1 VTFRARIS
9 GKVFHRP
16 KFKNHFHVEMIEP
29 DFVFL
34 LLENDCIA
42 LQGRLYALLAP
53 FLNGQNTIDQ
63 IVEQLEGRATIV
75 DVHYGISLLEK
86 GGYIVEGDDPQT
98 PPGVAAFRDFLNVD
112 CESFR
117 NRLEGAS
124 VSVASFGTV
133 PVEPFVAML
142 DALHIQVAAEG
153 RFRVVLTDDYLRR
166 ELEDLNRQTLVL
178 NLPWMIVKPVGA
190 ILWIGPIFNPKRT
203 GCWAC
208 LAKRLREHRQLPTPV
223 DTRKGVEAEFV
234 PLSKSLLPSTF
245 HLALDIAATEIL
257 KWIVQGGDEAAEG
270 KLITFDVK
278 SATLEKHAVVRQ
290 ENCLHCG
297 KARGT
302 AEVRSESLVL
312 RSQRKVFTS
321 DGGHRAAAP
330 HATFRRYEH
339 HISPITGIVDSLRA
353 GHSDDR
359 GLVQVFVAEFSSAI
373 RRDQGPFWGASFG
386 TRSVGKGVTEI
397 QAKASALCE
406 ALERYSGV
414 FQGNEIRMK
423 ASYLA
428 LRDRAIHPN
437 VCMNFSR
444 KQYEHR
450 DEWNQRESDFNWVP
464 QPFDED
470 REIEWTPVWSLTQ
483 EGFEYLPTAYCY
495 YAYPVSEE
503 HDFCRADSNGNAA
516 GSTVEEAILQGF
528 MELAERDAV
537 AVWWYNRLRRPAVN
551 LDSFNQP
558 YLRAL
563 TDYYEALHREIH
575 VLDIT
580 NDFCIPA
587 FAAVC
592 KPTREDKRDLFLGFG
607 AHFDPQVAILR
618 ALTEM
623 NQFLAD
629 ALRGEMP
636 AIFGNEML
644 DGAFLEADKTLT
656 PTRLGDFSPPWSD
669 DLREDVMT
677 CVNLAQEQG
686 LEVLV
691 LDQTRPDIGLH
702 VVKVIVPG
710 LRHLWA
716 RFGPGRLYD
725 APVSIGWLKSPLT
738 EGQLNPSHLLL

>member
-1 VTFRARIS
+1 
-9 GKVFHRP
+9 
-16 KFKNHFHVEMIEP
+16 MIEP

-42 LQGRLYALLAP
+42 LQGRLCSLLAP
-53 FLNGQNTIDQ
+53 LLNGQNTVDQ
-63 IVEQLEGRATIV
+63 IVEKLEGRATIV
-75 DVHYGISLLEK
+75 DVRYGISLLEK
-86 GGYIVEGDDPQT
+86 GGYIVEGDDLQT
-98 PPGVAAFRDFLNVD
+98 SGVAAFRDLLNVD

-117 NRLEGAS
+117 NRLEGT
-124 VSVASFGTV
+124 SVAVTSLGTV
-133 PVEPFVAML
+133 PVEPFVAL
-142 DALHIQVAAEG
+142 LQSLHIQVAAEG

-166 ELEDLNRQTLVL
+166 ELEDLNRQTLAL

-203 GCWAC
+203 ACWAC
-208 LAKRLREHRQLPTPV
+208 LAKRLREHRQLRTPV
-223 DTRKGVEAEFV
+223 KRVEAEFP
-234 PLSKSLLPSTF
+234 PLSKSLLPSTL

-278 SATLEKHAVVRQ
+278 AATVEQHVVVRQ
-290 ENCLHCG
+290 QSCPDCG
-297 KARGT
+297 NARG
-302 AEVRSESLVL
+302 AAKVRSVSLVL
-312 RSQRKVFTS
+312 RSQKKVFTS
-321 DGGHRAAAP
+321 DGGHRAAPP
-330 HATFRRYEH
+330 HAVFRRYEH

-353 GHSDDR
+353 GHEDDR
-359 GLVQVFVAEFSSAI
+359 GLVQVFVAELSSAI
-373 RRDQGPFWGASFG
+373 RRDRGSFWGAPFG
-386 TRSVGKGVTEI
+386 SRSVGKGVTEI

-414 FQGNEIRMK
+414 FQGDEIRMK

-428 LRDRAIHPN
+428 LRDCAIHPN
-437 VCMNFSR
+437 LCMNFSR

-464 QPFDED
+464 QPFDEE
-470 REIEWTPVWSLTQ
+470 REIEWTPVWSLTE
-483 EGFEYLPTAYCY
+483 EGVKYVPTAYCY

-503 HDFCRADSNGNAA
+503 YDFCRADSNGNAA

-537 AVWWYNRLRRPAVN
+537 ALWWYNRLRRPAVN

-563 TDYYEALHREIH
+563 KDYYDALHREIH

-592 KPTREDKRDLFLGFG
+592 KPTREDKRDLLLGFG
-607 AHFDPQVAILR
+607 AHFDPQVAIQR

-623 NQFLAD
+623 NQFLPG
-629 ALRGEMP
+629 ALRGELP
-636 AIFGNEML
+636 TIFSNEML
-644 DGAFLEADKTLT
+644 DSAFLEGDETVVRTGLE
-656 PTRLGDFSPPWSD
+656 DFSRPWSD
-669 DLREDVMT
+669 DLREDVMA
-677 CVNLAQEQG
+677 CVKLAQKQG

-710 LRHLWA
+710 LRHFWA
-716 RFGPGRLYD
+716 RFSPGRLYD
-725 APVSIGWLKSPLT
+725 VPFERGWLQNPLT
-738 EGQLNPSHLLL
+738 EGQLNRSHLLL